1 MARERIALECGRKNI
16 GLSRITKD
24 EETQTSN
31 KELNKLV
38 AQTSHTFWD
47 SEVFYAGVFR
57 ALSRI
62 PSHEHVTKIS
72 ESLGKR
78 LDMALLTF
86 KQVFV

>member
-38 AQTSHTFWD
+38 ARYSFLKEPRERKLFRTTVVIRGAFHSAPNSHNF
-47 SEVFYAGVFR
+47 G
-57 ALSRI
+57 
-62 PSHEHVTKIS
+62 
-72 ESLGKR
+72 
-78 LDMALLTF
+78 
-86 KQVFV
+86 